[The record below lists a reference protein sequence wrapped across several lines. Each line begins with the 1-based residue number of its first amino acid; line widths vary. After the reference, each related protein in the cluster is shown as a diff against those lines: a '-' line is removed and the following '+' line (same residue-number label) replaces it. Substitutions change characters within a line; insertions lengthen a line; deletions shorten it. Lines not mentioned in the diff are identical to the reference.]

1 MQTQKI
7 RSTKGAMRVASLLS
21 HLDRLVISPLAGVV
35 GAALPGL
42 GYAAVPVPVRVQIRY
57 EGRRPVRTR

>member
-1 MQTQKI
+1 MRTQTI
-7 RSTKGAMRVASLLS
+7 RSTKGAKRVASLRL
-21 HLDRLVISPLAGVV
+21 HLARLVISPLAGVV

-57 EGRRPVRTR
+57 EVRQVRTR